1 MSHIT
6 EIGGCDLS
14 LRHLFCPKSVAVIGA
29 AREEEKVGHIILKN
43 IISSGYKGKIFPI
56 NPKAEKVCG
65 IDCYPSILGVPC
77 DIDLA
82 IIVIPSA
89 LVIGVL
95 EECSKKNVKWS
106 IIISS
111 GFKESGIDGVRRERQ
126 LIEKAKA
133 FGIRI
138 LGPNCLGIIDTNC
151 PINASFSSSMPP
163 RGDIGFIS
171 QSGALGVAVLDWAK
185 TNNIGFSKFVSL
197 GNKADISENDF
208 IEKWQNENDTGIITA
223 YLEGIKYGREF
234 IEISSKVTKK
244 KPIIVIKSGNTDAG
258 ARAVSSHTGALAG
271 SARAYEAAFKQAG
284 IIRAYTIRDLFNYAS
299 AFSYQPLPKGKK
311 VAIITNAGGPGIM
324 ATDACEKNNI
334 PLAGFENKTIE
345 DLKKFLPKA
354 ANLYNPVD
362 ILGDALAERYKKTLE
377 VIMKDANVDAV
388 VVLLTPQG
396 MTQSLET
403 ARTVVQVI
411 KNSGNSVPI
420 LTSFMGGIR
429 VERAVEFLAEKNIP
443 NFKIPEEAVNT
454 LKVMIDYAEWK
465 SEEIF
470 GIEKLNVDNRRVGE
484 IFEKCRCEGR
494 NELGEM
500 ESREILEVYD
510 IRIPKAEL
518 ARDIGEARQIAK
530 KIGYPLVLKIASP
543 NILHKTDVGGVR
555 VGIEDE
561 KDLEENYDRILFN
574 VKKYMPD
581 ANIRGI
587 LVQEFIED
595 KKETIIGMSEDPQFG
610 PLMMFGLGGIY
621 VEALKDVSFRIAPVS
636 RKAASEMVDEIK
648 AVKLLKG
655 VRGENPSDIDSII
668 DIILKVSQLVT
679 DFPEIMEMDINPLF
693 VKRQGEGSI
702 AGDARIRIGG

>member
-1 MSHIT
+1 
-6 EIGGCDLS
+6 LS
-14 LRHLFCPKSVAVIGA
+14 LHHLFCPKSVAVIGA
-29 AREEEKVGHIILKN
+29 ARGKRKVGHIILSN
-43 IISSGYKGKIFPI
+43 IISSGYKGKLFPI
-56 NPKAEKVCG
+56 NPKAEKIGGVK
-65 IDCYPSILGVPC
+65 CYPSVLNVPC

-82 IIVIPSA
+82 IIVIPSV
-89 LVIGVL
+89 LVMGVL

-126 LIEKAKA
+126 LIEKVKNY
-133 FGIRI
+133 GIRI
-138 LGPNCLGIIDTNC
+138 LGPNCLGIIDTSC

-163 RGDIGFIS
+163 RGSIGFIS
-171 QSGALGVAVLDWAK
+171 QSGALGVAILDWAK

-208 IEKWQNENDTGIITA
+208 IEKWENEKDTDVITA
-223 YLEGIKYGREF
+223 YLEGVKYGREF
-234 IEISSKVTKK
+234 IKISSKVSKK

-258 ARAVSSHTGALAG
+258 ARAVSSHTGTLAG

-311 VAIITNAGGPGIM
+311 VVIITNAGGPGIM
-324 ATDACEKNNI
+324 ATDACEKNDI
-334 PLAGFENKTIE
+334 LLAGFGNKTI
-345 DLKKFLPKA
+345 DNLKKFLPKA

-362 ILGDALAERYKKTLE
+362 ILGDALADRYRKTLE
-377 VIMKDANVDAV
+377 TVIEDANIDAV
-388 VVLLTPQG
+388 VVILTPQG

-403 ARTVVQVI
+403 ARAIVQVI
-411 KNSGNSVPI
+411 KDSRNPVPV
-420 LTSFMGGIR
+420 LTSFMGGFE
-429 VERAVEFLAEKNIP
+429 VEKAIEFLAEKNIP
-443 NFKIPEEAVNT
+443 NFKIPEEAIDT
-454 LKVMIDYAEWK
+454 LKVMMDYNKWK
-465 SEEIF
+465 SAEIF
-470 GIEKLNVDNRRVGE
+470 TVEKFDIDNRRVKE
-484 IFEKCRCEGR
+484 IFERCRCEGR
-494 NELGEM
+494 IELGEM
-500 ESREILEVYD
+500 ESREILKIYG
-510 IRIPKAEL
+510 IRVPKAEL
-518 ARDIGEARQIAK
+518 ARDIGGAKQIAK
-530 KIGYPLVLKIASP
+530 KIGYPLVLKIVSP
-543 NILHKTDVGGVR
+543 NISHKTDVGGVKVR
-555 VGIEDE
+555 IEDE
-561 KDLEENYDRILFN
+561 KDLEENYDQILFN
-574 VKKYMPD
+574 VKKYMPG

-610 PLMMFGLGGIY
+610 PVIMFGLGGIY

-636 RKAASEMVDEIK
+636 RRAASDMIEEIK

-655 VRGENPSDIDSII
+655 TRGEDPSDIDSII

-679 DFPEIMEMDINPLF
+679 DFSEIMEMDINPLF